1 METGSIRTAS
11 SASKSMFLGNFAAQ
25 RKVPAHTVHVRPVA
39 LSPCRKTENEC
50 PDLGVCLQ
58 LPISVSRFHKRIV
71 RASGTKRAQKKQRSR
86 LLTHISVAKRPT

>member
-11 SASKSMFLGNFAAQ
+11 SASKSTFLGNFAAQ

-71 RASGTKRAQKKQRSR
+71 RASGTKRAQKKQRSA
-86 LLTHISVAKRPT
+86 IADPYKRC